1 MTYLDTAATALR
13 PQPVIDAL
21 ARFYGTINA
30 NPRAALH
37 TLARRAMD
45 GGDIRQVER
54 QVAAGTSYGTH
65 TYVYHLDAAGSP
77 AVVCPVNQ

>member
-1 MTYLDTAATALR
+1 MLVMKYPFPPGTRDPWFFVSSDTLYL
-13 PQPVIDAL
+13 
-21 ARFYGTINA
+21 
-30 NPRAALH
+30 
-37 TLARRAMD
+37 D